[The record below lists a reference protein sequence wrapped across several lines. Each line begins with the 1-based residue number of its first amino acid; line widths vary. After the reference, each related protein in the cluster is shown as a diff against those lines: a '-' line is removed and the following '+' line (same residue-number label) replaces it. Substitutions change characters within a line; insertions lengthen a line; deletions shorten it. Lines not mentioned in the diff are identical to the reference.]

1 MVLAG
6 QENIVCNDAS
16 RKFFTESPLQDK
28 DLIEY
33 EDDLSTP
40 TVDITT
46 TNVLINSVL
55 STPNGKFMTLDVKDF
70 YLNTDLDVWEY
81 MKMDINILPEE
92 VIKEYNLRDIVD
104 DNGYVYMQIR
114 KGMYD

>member
-33 EDDLSTP
+33 EDADHCM
-40 TVDITT
+40 I
-46 TNVLINSVL
+46 
-55 STPNGKFMTLDVKDF
+55 
-70 YLNTDLDVWEY
+70 
-81 MKMDINILPEE
+81 
-92 VIKEYNLRDIVD
+92 
-104 DNGYVYMQIR
+104 
-114 KGMYD
+114 